1 MGHSGIDQREQA
13 RAVYCV
19 RRGGIR
25 DMEEDMRTVFELLQ
39 SLNVGEA
46 AALFVSLGVRMRDQ

>member
-1 MGHSGIDQREQA
+1 MYEEEVS
-13 RAVYCV
+13 
-19 RRGGIR
+19 R

-46 AALFVSLGVRMRDQ
+46 AALF